1 MPGYHSAPG
10 KKGFLDRLY
19 KNKKKKVKKR
29 IPTASIGV
37 RG

>member
-29 IPTASIGV
+29 TPSAIVGV
-37 RG
+37 KG